1 MNENTEIAN
10 PISVLRSFLVERITA
25 LEEKGKNPK
34 TLRSALELFEG
45 VKEAHNNRVRGLKEL
60 RTFVTE
66 AITSAESNGKSTK
79 ALTELLGLV
88 NAVASINHGTVAKL
102 RVELADKET
111 KLETANQAN
120 ESLLAH
126 AEKLEAALAN
136 GPAGNRVQIQRPT
149 AQILGSN
156 GEGSDEVITTANP
169 EEVLSR
175 IVPIVDESSDIIG
188 YAVLMSFDVRHL
200 FYFHRFLG
208 ELQIARG
215 SMIDV
220 DSNPSDGLL
229 VYQIT
234 LNTVVA
240 LADKFAQLFGS
251 LTKIAGYPEQIEHL
265 GSEESVEGAVAYT
278 RTTSEFVP
286 ASRPTAQTQN
296 EDESDD
302 SEDDDQEE
310 GEHIVTLSNESEDSA
325 DDIEEEE

>member
-1 MNENTEIAN
+1 MSENTEIVN
-10 PISVLRSFLVERITA
+10 PISVLRSVLVEKIKA

-34 TLRSALELFEG
+34 TLRRALELFEG
-45 VKEAHNNRVRGLKEL
+45 IKEAHNNRVRGLKEL

-66 AITSAESNGKSTK
+66 AITAAEENGKNTK
-79 ALTELLGLV
+79 TLVELLGLV
-88 NAVASINHGTVAKL
+88 NSVASINHGTVAKL
-102 RVELADKET
+102 RVELAEKEGQ
-111 KLETANQAN
+111 LETANQAN
-120 ESLLAH
+120 ESLLSQ
-126 AEKLEAALAN
+126 AEKMEAALAN

-149 AQILGSN
+149 AQILVSN
-156 GEGSDEVITTANP
+156 SEGSDEVITTADP

-175 IVPIVDESSDIIG
+175 IVPIVDESSDVIG

-220 DSNPSDGLL
+220 EANPSDGLL
-229 VYQIT
+229 VYQVT

-251 LTKIAGYPEQIEHL
+251 LTKIAGYPEQIEHT
-265 GSEESVEGAVAYT
+265 GSGESVEGAVSYQKTAN
-278 RTTSEFVP
+278 EFVP
-286 ASRPTAQTQN
+286 ASRPQASAADDS
-296 EDESDD
+296 EDD
-302 SEDDDQEE
+302 SEDDDSEE
-310 GEHIVTLSNESEDSA
+310 GDHIVTLGNESEESA